1 MNENRENREYCAR
14 IARELDEIARGN
26 CYKCPE
32 CGEVITFDNGQYNQ
46 GSEEY
51 TCQECGKTFP
61 EYELEAY
68 TIYDW
73 LCDAL
78 DVKYTV
84 DSRLEFLSAEVY
96 VTLGGPTVWVDTGDS
111 SVNLHWGC
119 ETARHWISQEAADEL
134 ESAASELYEMAK
146 AGGR

>member
-1 MNENRENREYCAR
+1 MNENRENREYCAS

-51 TCQECGKTFP
+51 TCQECGKTSP

-68 TIYDW
+68 TVCDW

-78 DVKYTV
+78 NIEYTV
-84 DSRLEFLSAEVY
+84 SSRLDY
-96 VTLGGPTVWVDTGDS
+96 VAARIYVALGGPTVWIDTRDSAVHLSWGTDTAWYPLDTDTAAAVDAEVEECYDMAR
-111 SVNLHWGC
+111 GC
-119 ETARHWISQEAADEL
+119 R
-134 ESAASELYEMAK
+134 
-146 AGGR
+146 